1 VRIYDTIGD
10 NRLPH
15 LVAVPVMAI
24 MMFIAA
30 NPKIMGKFPVSGFL
44 KIVGWT
50 ATVRHG
56 SGRRRDG
63 HYGID
68 EMNGVRFANAKF
80 APYHA
85 MGQDGRATVLIGA
98 AGLLGLSYLSSLV
111 VAVAQQPSTP
121 SGTTLR
127 QLPLP
132 VPRPSFAPPA
142 PSDLSAQPELIPPQ
156 PPAQPTQSTDED
168 YASNHCLADL
178 KILGAEFMPTASD
191 RLNSRCPVVT
201 PVDITSI
208 KTPAG
213 RVTFPDKPTFRCAFA
228 LQFANWLSN
237 VAAPLIRVL
246 AGSDLATVATG
257 PGYVRRTRNGDSST
271 FAKNK
276 RACHRQ
282 CRRHYGARFGRQ
294 ETDWNFGYRQRT
306 QSGPSTPDGPAAHG
320 LRLLYHRAGTWR

>member
-1 VRIYDTIGD
+1 
-10 NRLPH
+10 
-15 LVAVPVMAI
+15 
-24 MMFIAA
+24 
-30 NPKIMGKFPVSGFL
+30 
-44 KIVGWT
+44 
-50 ATVRHG
+50 
-56 SGRRRDG
+56 
-63 HYGID
+63 
-68 EMNGVRFANAKF
+68 MNGVRFANAKF

-111 VAVAQQPSTP
+111 DAVAQQPSTP
-121 SGTTLR
+121 SGATLR

-168 YASNHCLADL
+168 DASSHCLADL

-237 VAAPLIRVL
+237 VAAPLVRVL

-257 PGYVRRTRNGDSST
+257 PGYVCRTRNGDSST
-271 FAKNK
+271 FAKMSEHATGNAVDIMALGLADK
-276 RACHRQ
+276 RQIGISAVADELNPDH
-282 CRRHYGARFGRQ
+282 
-294 ETDWNFGYRQRT
+294 
-306 QSGPSTPDGPAAHG
+306 PTPDGPAAHG